1 MGELVC
7 KCGCGLCL
15 MDNDFMSKLEKI
27 KDEWYSQSTN
37 RLKITSGYR
46 CHNHNRNV
54 SIHASED
61 GSGPHTKGKAVDILI
76 SGSDSKKLYRI
87 AKKHMTGIGI
97 SKNFIHMDA
106 LTPEEAPRPT
116 VWRYS

>member
-54 SIHASED
+54 S
-61 GSGPHTKGKAVDILI
+61 TKGKAVDILI

>member
-1 MGELVC
+1 MKYLSLAFVIIFSLNTFAQSILLKGGMVHS
-7 KCGCGLCL
+7 GTGA
-15 MDNDFMSKLEKI
+15 SAKI
-27 KDEWYSQSTN
+27 Q
-37 RLKITSGYR
+37 
-46 CHNHNRNV
+46 
-54 SIHASED
+54 
-61 GSGPHTKGKAVDILI
+61 DILI

>member
-1 MGELVC
+1 
-7 KCGCGLCL
+7 
-15 MDNDFMSKLEKI
+15 MDKDFMSKLEKI

-54 SIHASED
+54 S
-61 GSGPHTKGKAVDILI
+61 I